1 MRGTTLVTGILYVR
15 LVFARTKDIEQWSSY
30 LLSNLS
36 SLHKLAL
43 KDKYILSRINYL
55 LELTIFFD
63 TSTRFS

>member
-1 MRGTTLVTGILYVR
+1 MGGTTLVTGILYVR

-43 KDKYILSRINYL
+43 KDIFYL
-55 LELTIFFD
+55 ESIIF
-63 TSTRFS
+63 SN